1 MKITKTRLKQII
13 KEELENIQEMDNI
26 TTSKLMQ
33 TALSNNE
40 IPSLSSLIQLKPQYA
55 KLITDLNDVAE
66 NLKPNMGN
74 KMALSLAITNLKKD
88 KSEPA
93 AAERFLE
100 KNKEKHEFK

>member
-13 KEELENIQEMDNI
+13 KEELENIQETDSFP
-26 TTSKLMQ
+26 TSALMQ
-33 TALSNNE
+33 TALKYNK
-40 IPSLSSLIQLKPQYA
+40 IPSLSALIQLKPSHA